1 MPYYDLRSILRS
13 VPPWQNPHSAHLQ
26 NLALRKILGTFH
38 TSPIQAIEVEASLSP
53 PAIRLDAATRK
64 YAFRL
69 AKLSPDHPVNRQI
82 SNASDTSD
90 SSDSSD
96 SSDFSSFSSPPKY
109 SLQRIA
115 STIAPLLSS
124 KTEPIQHFHFAPWD
138 RSMPWATHIAKLP
151 KAEAATAHR
160 LQLQTQSPNR
170 VLYYTDGSQMPDST
184 GIG

>member
-1 MPYYDLRSILRS
+1 M
-13 VPPWQNPHSAHLQ
+13 
-26 NLALRKILGTFH
+26 
-38 TSPIQAIEVEASLSP
+38 EVEASLSP

-82 SNASDTSD
+82 SDASDASDASD

-109 SLQRIA
+109 
-115 STIAPLLSS
+115 APLLSS
-124 KTEPIQHFHFAPWD
+124 KTEPIQHFHFIPWD
-138 RSMPWATHIAKLP
+138 RSVPWATHIAKLP

-160 LQLQTQSPNR
+160 LQL
-170 VLYYTDGSQMPDST
+170 
-184 GIG
+184 